1 MKKSLEMLR
10 MVKKGS
16 ELFSLSFRRGLGRGF
31 LLSLFT
37 FHLSIFLT
45 SCSAGSQEKA
55 AQARYDG
62 ALALVQEGRWDA
74 AKTELDSIHILYRQ
88 QVPVRRQA
96 KALQDSITYL
106 EAQRT
111 LAYSDSVLQVLLPQV
126 DPLLKKFRYEKDDKY
141 ESNGQYVSR
150 LLTTDRNMQRC
161 FLQAYVGDNRVT
173 RVKSYYYGKGSLVQ
187 TEVELC
193 LNGNEDCNAWQG
205 SEYHFYPTLS
215 DKKQASP
222 DDTDEFHSI
231 LTVEG
236 DPAIELLAFIAG
248 NPEAKIRVRLHGKSV
263 KGKERTPY
271 TYVLSKNDKDALT
284 ETLQLATLFHDI
296 NRLEEMLNTSKKQI
310 EKLSTRQI

>member
-1 MKKSLEMLR
+1 
-10 MVKKGS
+10 MV
-16 ELFSLSFRRGLGRGF
+16 LSALLIAGCNGRKE
-31 LLSLFT
+31 
-37 FHLSIFLT
+37 
-45 SCSAGSQEKA
+45 EKA

-161 FLQAYVGDNRVT
+161 FLQAYVGDNRLT
-173 RVKSYYYGKGSLVQ
+173 RVKSYYYGATPLNQ
-187 TEVELC
+187 QQIEVMVRRPEAPEIVAV
-193 LNGNEDCNAWQG
+193 NGTCHAFEADG
-205 SEYHFYPTLS
+205 HY
-215 DKKQASP
+215 
-222 DDTDEFHSI
+222 SI
-231 LTVEG
+231 LTAEG
-236 DPAIELLAFIAG
+236 EDAIALLAFVDSHRD
-248 NPEAKIRVRLHGKSV
+248 ERIRVRLSG
-263 KGKERTPY
+263 
-271 TYVLSKNDKDALT
+271 KDANGKDSHYAYYLNDNEKLALA
-284 ETLQLATLFHDI
+284 ETLQLAVLFNDI
-296 NRLEEMLNTSKKQI
+296 KRLEDAMRVANAQI
-310 EKLSTRQI
+310 LFYETERAPSALHEAE

>member
-1 MKKSLEMLR
+1 MKQRLWI
-10 MVKKGS
+10 MVLSALLIAGCNGKK
-16 ELFSLSFRRGLGRGF
+16 E
-31 LLSLFT
+31 
-37 FHLSIFLT
+37 
-45 SCSAGSQEKA
+45 EKA

-161 FLQAYVGDNRVT
+161 FLQAYVGDNRLT
-173 RVKSYYYGKGSLVQ
+173 RVKSYYYGATPLNQ
-187 TEVELC
+187 QQIEVMVRRPEAPEIVAV
-193 LNGNEDCNAWQG
+193 NGTCHAFEADG
-205 SEYHFYPTLS
+205 HY
-215 DKKQASP
+215 
-222 DDTDEFHSI
+222 SI
-231 LTVEG
+231 LTAEG
-236 DPAIELLAFIAG
+236 EDAIALLCSCPIRGCEMAG
-248 NPEAKIRVRLHGKSV
+248 
-263 KGKERTPY
+263 
-271 TYVLSKNDKDALT
+271 
-284 ETLQLATLFHDI
+284 
-296 NRLEEMLNTSKKQI
+296 
-310 EKLSTRQI
+310 